1 MTIEYGWHAY
11 STGPLGR
18 FVAGNVFYLV
28 RYYKS
33 RKKKRPGGINME
45 LIEVHK
51 KGKAE
56 LKALDIGWLPDG
68 VET

>member
-1 MTIEYGWHAY
+1 
-11 STGPLGR
+11 
-18 FVAGNVFYLV
+18 VAGNVFYLV

-33 RKKKRPGGINME
+33 RKKKRPGGINMK